1 MRSVCLSLVCIVTVF
16 LGGCAIFADPNA
28 WPQKFNF
35 AGDPILAMG
44 PDLRTVSE
52 RQRPMPGDGFLP
64 TVCTEPSP
72 DVAIAFGHSLSA
84 QASVSEPNKF
94 SGSGQLS
101 ASTTEQATALA
112 GRTAGVLALRD
123 GLFAAC
129 QAYTNGVLGQDAYAM
144 VLSQY
149 GNLLVALAGPNTGA
163 GAEQAYTPY
172 TPQDVALATLL
183 VSCISEYDPTRLGAL
198 GVNGRPAQNP
208 MLSRAFC
215 RSLLTKVANGKPLT
229 PPKATVAGKNAPTVS
244 TNTKAQAGQAS
255 QSVVIKVT
263 GPSSG
268 GDSGA
273 VAPAAAAGAPAQP
286 ASPTKPPAAPAPGAD
301 APTGK

>member
-16 LGGCAIFADPNA
+16 LGGCAVFSDPNA
-28 WPQKFNF
+28 WPQSFKFG
-35 AGDPILAMG
+35 GDPILAMG

-52 RQRPMPGDGFLP
+52 RQRPMRGDGFLP

-149 GNLLVALAGPNTGA
+149 GNLLVALAGPSSGA

-183 VSCISEYDPTRLGAL
+183 VGCISEYDPTRLGAL
-198 GVNGRPAQNP
+198 GVNGRPIPNP

-229 PPKATVAGKNAPTVS
+229 PPKGKKAPTVS
-244 TNTKAQAGQAS
+244 TDTKAQAGQAS

-273 VAPAAAAGAPAQP
+273 IAPAAAGATAQP
-286 ASPTKPPAAPAPGAD
+286 ASPTKPPAAAAPAPGAV
-301 APTGK
+301 APPGN